1 MTNNCSPRLKW
12 DAFQARIQGGGG
24 GGACAG
30 CYFSG
35 NEHFSCKVVALR
47 YQEIAYN
54 HNNDVEFSNF
64 QKEFRWSLVLQQYSM
79 TIRHKSGKSH
89 CNQMH
94 ILGYKINDSFIW
106 VILFLFKN
114 VICNMPGKRL
124 FGNLIFIFK

>member
-1 MTNNCSPRLKW
+1 MGCFPGADPR
-12 DAFQARIQGGGG
+12 RG

-35 NEHFSCKVVALR
+35 NEHFSCKVVAPR

-79 TIRHKSGKSH
+79 TIRHKSGISH
-89 CNQMH
+89 IAIRCTS
-94 ILGYKINDSFIW
+94 LGIKLMT
-106 VILFLFKN
+106 V
-114 VICNMPGKRL
+114 L
-124 FGNLIFIFK
+124 FG